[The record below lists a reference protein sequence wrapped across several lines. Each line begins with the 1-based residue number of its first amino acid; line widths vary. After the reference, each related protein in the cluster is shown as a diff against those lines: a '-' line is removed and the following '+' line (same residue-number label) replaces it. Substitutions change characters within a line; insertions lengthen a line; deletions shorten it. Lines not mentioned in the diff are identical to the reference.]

1 MSYNGWTNYET
12 WNVAL
17 WLDNDYESYNIA
29 RFCKS
34 FKQYRA
40 CVPPINGDGVSLY
53 DKKLNIKEL
62 DEKIKE
68 LGAQLPSSFTLI
80 AMLKL
85 KINSDNQAFDQEG
98 QEVARILRGLA
109 DQVEHLDKLQE
120 CQLPLRD
127 LNGNTVGYYQTWT
140 DQGKSQGAVISSPY
154 ATWSTPGRD
163 DETAFIEANQGLT

>member
-62 DEKIKE
+62 DDKIKE
-68 LGAQLPSSFTLI
+68 LGAQLPSSFTFI

-85 KINSDNQAFDQEG
+85 KINSENAAFDQEG
-98 QEVARILRGLA
+98 QEVARILRDLA
-109 DQVEHLDKLQE
+109 DRLENLDKLQE

-154 ATWSTPGRD
+154 STWTNSN

>member
-29 RFCKS
+29 RLCKS

-68 LGAQLPSSFTLI
+68 LGAQLPSFFTFI
-80 AMLKL
+80 IMLKV
-85 KINSDNQAFDQEG
+85 KINTENQAFDQEG
-98 QEVARILRGLA
+98 QEVARILRDLA
-109 DQVEHLDKLQE
+109 DRLENLDKLQE

-154 ATWSTPGRD
+154 ATWTQ
-163 DETAFIEANQGLT
+163 NQFPN

>member
-1 MSYNGWTNYET
+1 MHLQELVRITKNINSLILPTLET
-12 WNVAL
+12 L
-17 WLDNDYESYNIA
+17 LPMESACSIQSSTT
-29 RFCKS
+29 KS
-34 FKQYRA
+34 
-40 CVPPINGDGVSLY
+40 LT
-53 DKKLNIKEL
+53 KKSGSWESN
-62 DEKIKE
+62 
-68 LGAQLPSSFTLI
+68 LPSFFILI

-85 KINSDNQAFDQEG
+85 KINSENAAFDQEG

-154 ATWSTPGRD
+154 ATWTQ
-163 DETAFIEANQGLT
+163 NQFPN